1 MIVRDDVSNAIARFR
16 NGVGFIYAIL
26 FAYTDIKIVQEQE
39 APCYCRYD
47 IPTRTLRISLSEQ
60 MQPDEIAFHL
70 IHETLHLLNM
80 HFFRKAVQVA
90 AKRNKQTTDLICD
103 AHINTIITNDFNN
116 IIHNEVTFSEI
127 EKFAKQVG
135 VDWKYDKSKLYQ
147 SIEEWIE
154 ELDWLYK
161 LNDEQDQQPQSGSHD
176 FGEGD
181 EDDESN
187 GDKNSQDGSGEE
199 FIQKSLE
206 GLITEAEEAS
216 KQLTEGKGSDVYNR
230 LLDILKKKKKVI
242 KVPAIMAG
250 VKEINKITENSTY
263 TKFNS
268 LSESYGYLK
277 KKFLE
282 KPNPRVLFAV
292 DVSGSISDEILQIL
306 YRAASKIDAEV
317 DLVYWSSGTVPE
329 SNFYKNWTIKTKTNI
344 YSSGGTDVGSLYE
357 FIQTYYTEKEN
368 LFLCLA
374 TDMEFTDKDI
384 PTNVKGMYIFATQ
397 DWQTD
402 IKRLSFYKNHFK
414 PKMFKTYTI
423 MDEE

>member
-1 MIVRDDVSNAIARFR
+1 MITRDDVSNAISRFR
-16 NGVGFIYAIL
+16 NGVGFIHTIL
-26 FAYTDIKIVQEQE
+26 FAYTDVQIVQQE
-39 APCYCRYD
+39 VPCSCRYD

-60 MQPDEIAFHL
+60 IQPDDIAFHL

-80 HFFRKAVQVA
+80 HFFRKAVKVA
-90 AKRNKQTTDLICD
+90 AKRNKQITDLICD
-103 AHINTIITNDFNN
+103 AHINSIVSNDFNH
-116 IIHNEVTFSEI
+116 IIHSEVTFLEI

-147 SIEEWIE
+147 SIEEWID

-161 LNDEQDQQPQSGSHD
+161 LNDQDNQPKAGSHD
-176 FGEGD
+176 FDGD
-181 EDDESN
+181 DN
-187 GDKNSQDGSGEE
+187 GDKNAQDGIGEE
-199 FIQKSLE
+199 FVKKSLE
-206 GLITEAEEAS
+206 GLMIEAS
-216 KQLTEGKGSDVYNR
+216 SASNQKTKGKESDIYNR
-230 LLDILKKKKKVI
+230 LLNILRKKKKVI
-242 KVPAIMAG
+242 KVPAIMSG
-250 VKEINKITENSTY
+250 IKEINKITENSTY

-292 DVSGSISDEILQIL
+292 DVSGSITDEILQTL

-317 DLVYWSSGTVPE
+317 DLVYWSDSTVPE
-329 SNFYKNWTIKTKTNI
+329 SNFYKNWTIKTKTSI
-344 YSSGGTDVGSLYE
+344 YSSGGTDIGSLYK
-357 FIQTYYTEKEN
+357 FIGTHYTEKEN
-368 LFLCLA
+368 IFLCLA

-397 DWQTD
+397 NWQTN
-402 IKRLSFYKNHFK
+402 KRLSFYKNHFK

-423 MDEE
+423 IDEE